1 MLLSL
6 QSSRLQDKLNSI
18 ATIKILRD
26 MNGDVQITNVTDD
39 IGVLTIAGPK
49 SKDLL
54 ATVTDSE
61 VEFNFNISI
70 SINL

>member
-1 MLLSL
+1 
-6 QSSRLQDKLNSI
+6 
-18 ATIKILRD
+18 

-61 VEFNFNISI
+61 VEFNFNI
-70 SINL
+70 LFL

>member
-6 QSSRLQDKLNSI
+6 QSSRLRDKLNSI

-61 VEFNFNISI
+61 VEFNFNI
-70 SINL
+70 LFL

>member
-6 QSSRLQDKLNSI
+6 QSARLQDKLNSI

-61 VEFNFNISI
+61 VEFNFI
-70 SINL
+70 